1 MREGVPNTH
10 AAPGPDLCCHHPTYL
25 LTSTSSDR
33 GKNAQIQMNI
43 QYIEMYIYAATTL
56 PTYLLPPLLKLFS
69 QRKNS
74 NTDENT
80 KNNFPSWHTFSENDP
95 PMMRVQIQ
103 YLFRSLI
110 TLSFLKSYWW
120 NPECFTY
127 KNPKWNWSDLL
138 SVQHL
143 INMTF
148 LSL

>member
-69 QRKNS
+69 QRKN
-74 NTDENT
+74 TET
-80 KNNFPSWHTFSENDP
+80 QMK
-95 PMMRVQIQ
+95 IQ
-103 YLFRSLI
+103 KTTSHLD
-110 TLSFLKSYWW
+110 THFLKMI
-120 NPECFTY
+120 P
-127 KNPKWNWSDLL
+127 
-138 SVQHL
+138 Q
-143 INMTF
+143 
-148 LSL
+148 